1 MRAKSPSVNRSQPSP
16 RLASWAE
23 RDLRWARRMYRGA
36 TDELFVRVLIVAS
49 WLGDG
54 IFWYA
59 LIAAMVL
66 AGGTEGR
73 DAAAH
78 MALAGLVN
86 LAIYKWLKRSVSR
99 RRPCDCYADLRAVAR
114 PLDAFSFPSG
124 HVLHATTFTIILFSY
139 NPSVGLA
146 LLPIIVLIAVSR
158 VALGLH
164 YPSDV
169 IAGALI
175 GGSVAALMLALY

>member
-1 MRAKSPSVNRSQPSP
+1 MRSRVRWTRS
-16 RLASWAE
+16 A
-23 RDLRWARRMYRGA
+23 
-36 TDELFVRVLIVAS
+36 
-49 WLGDG
+49 
-54 IFWYA
+54 
-59 LIAAMVL
+59 
-66 AGGTEGR
+66 
-73 DAAAH
+73 
-78 MALAGLVN
+78 
-86 LAIYKWLKRSVSR
+86 
-99 RRPCDCYADLRAVAR
+99 
-114 PLDAFSFPSG
+114 FPSG

-139 NPSVGLA
+139 YPSVGLA